1 MNLVSNAAV
10 YLDTPAVSSSQQ
22 NSTGG
27 SSDLLGELGDFMGA
41 PVASQPSSTSSSQS
55 LQSTQQVRGP
65 SRQTKS
71 GIQHVPLFLKVKQNT
86 LPLQTIDDIP
96 ILIVDVFC
104 WIYFQNGESDINLF
118 QESEKPQDKSTKDS
132 IMALFGS
139 SSNQQPQQ
147 QFGVPGLSPFIV
159 TNSLWIHLHALDM

>member
-10 YLDTPAVSSSQQ
+10 YSDTPVVSSSQQ

-41 PVASQPSSTSSSQS
+41 PVASQPSSTSSSQP

-71 GIQHVPLFLKVKQNT
+71 EIQVHSCTSNFRSQKCHYIHVLVPLIDASLFKPLMIFL
-86 LPLQTIDDIP
+86 
-96 ILIVDVFC
+96 F
-104 WIYFQNGESDINLF
+104 
-118 QESEKPQDKSTKDS
+118 
-132 IMALFGS
+132 
-139 SSNQQPQQ
+139 
-147 QFGVPGLSPFIV
+147 
-159 TNSLWIHLHALDM
+159 

>member
-10 YLDTPAVSSSQQ
+10 YSDTPVVSSSQQ

-41 PVASQPSSTSSSQS
+41 PVASQPSSTSSSQP

-71 GIQHVPLFLKVKQNT
+71 EIQLHTCTSNFRSQKCHYIHVLVPLIDA
-86 LPLQTIDDIP
+86 LP
-96 ILIVDVFC
+96 V
-104 WIYFQNGESDINLF
+104 
-118 QESEKPQDKSTKDS
+118 
-132 IMALFGS
+132 
-139 SSNQQPQQ
+139 
-147 QFGVPGLSPFIV
+147 
-159 TNSLWIHLHALDM
+159 